1 MHTSLLVHLDALY
14 AFAQLL
20 APDPA
25 AAAELVRGTY
35 ARAFAHAD
43 LPDGSPET
51 VRTWLFGL
59 MFEEQQAELA
69 GALPS
74 AFLPDTPAPP
84 PEGALDATR
93 QRYAESLVTRLLP
106 SALVALDEQSRL
118 LLALVEVSAF
128 TPASGG
134 ALLGLAPDDARRVY
148 DRAHAE
154 IARSL
159 RFAAAPHEQPLLDRV
174 MDSATFDEML
184 ETALEADLEPTPPT
198 LRAMIPV
205 PEPPSGAVVTEGR
218 TRSWSTVLWALLLI
232 VGAGLTGYLA
242 TRSAT
247 PEARPTDLIAAAADD
262 APRADVLLRTDDVAV
277 AERFALDHVGWRV
290 AVPQIDGMPLAGVGV
305 REVVPGV
312 AVPVFVYQN
321 RTERATLYGF
331 DYHLLDQ
338 TNTRL
343 RLDRDVFD
351 QIEDDRHYEVHDL
364 GSASAILWRD
374 RDDIL
379 VLVTR
384 GDANDLRLRI
394 GRTLAPGD
402 LPGIQG

>member
-1 MHTSLLVHLDALY
+1 MYTSLLAHLDALY

-25 AAAELVRGTY
+25 AAAELVRSTY
-35 ARAFAHAD
+35 ARAFVHPHP
-43 LPDGSPET
+43 PDGTADDE
-51 VRTWLFGL
+51 RAWLFGL
-59 MFEEQQAELA
+59 MLEEQQAEQA

-74 AFLPDTPAPP
+74 AFLPSDTPPL

-93 QRYAESLVTRLLP
+93 QRYAEALAARLLP
-106 SALVALDEQSRL
+106 SALVTLDEQSRL
-118 LLALVEVSAF
+118 LLSLVEVSAF

-134 ALLGLAPDDARRVY
+134 ALLGLAPEEALRVY
-148 DRAHAE
+148 ERAHAE

-174 MDSATFDEML
+174 LDTASFDDLL

-218 TRSWSTVLWALLLI
+218 TRSWPTALWALLLV
-232 VGAGLTGYLA
+232 VGAGVAGYLA

-247 PEARPTDLIAAAADD
+247 PEPRPVDLIAAAADD
-262 APRADVLLRTDDVAV
+262 APRADVLLRTDEVAV

-290 AVPQIDGMPLAGVGV
+290 AVPQIDGMTLAGVGV

-338 TNTRL
+338 TSTRL

-364 GSASAILWRD
+364 GSTSAILWRD

-394 GRTLAPGD
+394 VRSLAQGGT
-402 LPGIQG
+402 PGIQG